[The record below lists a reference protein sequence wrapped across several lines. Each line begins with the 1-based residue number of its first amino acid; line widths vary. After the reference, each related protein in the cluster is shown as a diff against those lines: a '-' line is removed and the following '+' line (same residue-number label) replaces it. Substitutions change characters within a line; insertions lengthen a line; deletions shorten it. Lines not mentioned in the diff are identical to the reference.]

1 MRRQTNTL
9 LLLAILSLCTGDIF
23 ADDLPVFDFATSA
36 GVEGW
41 RAAHD
46 ISNLQPTAEG
56 LLVQISGSDPYLM
69 GPARDYPAGKIL
81 WLHLRLKSDQSGVCQ
96 VFYYR
101 GGSTERDSVRFSV
114 PGGQW
119 YEAQVPL
126 PALGLGYHLRIDPP
140 GSGGT
145 CVLARLSFSERVRFS
160 LPVWPK
166 PEPFTARANAL
177 TIQSG
182 SLKLI
187 HNRTALGSF
196 ALQVGGQTM
205 ATGNAQGLI
214 GYLYEG
220 KVRWFSLTNDRAN
233 PFTIKSQ
240 RWQVTAS
247 SRQTDPSGAR
257 WEVIQTFA
265 AREGAIDVETRVT
278 VDRERSV
285 LYLPML
291 TLLPGLGS
299 FGTNKYQALFPGL
312 EYLENEPSS
321 SEADLVGP
329 ESRRQVPDTLKIT
342 FPLMAIQAAG
352 SYVGLIWEPQPN
364 FCAVFDSPDRLFGA
378 NGHVMGVLF
387 PGCDGMHREEGN
399 LLPYKP
405 ETIAA
410 NKTLTLRATLIGDPG
425 TSVAPAIEQY
435 VKLHPL
441 PTLPDSGLAAPEY
454 FSLAAHGWLDSK
466 IREGDLYRHAA
477 ATGFG
482 AQPSAD
488 AALWM
493 NWLAD
498 HVTDGP
504 LAARLTNAAT
514 AALTRVAPQNY
525 NGTQIGHIRTPLP
538 ALVFGSV
545 SQNANQALAHG
556 RALLGRFQSD
566 GSVLYPPP
574 AKGVDY
580 GKTHWARE
588 ANGLTATVVITL
600 LEAAAFSGDRPLLE
614 QALQHLR
621 AMDKFKDTVPRGAQ
635 TWEVPLHTP
644 DVLASAYLL
653 RAYTLG
659 YELTGDTDFLDQARY
674 WAWTGVPFVYLSPPS
689 AQPVGVYSTIAV
701 FGATGWTAP
710 VWMGLPVQWCGLV
723 YGDALY
729 RFARHDPDGPWKKL
743 ADGIAVA
750 GVQHT
755 WPVSGREFQG
765 LLPDSFQLHAQI
777 RNGPA
782 INPATVQVP
791 AMNYFEQAP
800 PYSFRAIPRLGW
812 LIHAAGDIREW
823 TERPDGIKFTV
834 TGWPGHQTWL
844 LVNGVREQPR
854 VKINGKDTPLAS
866 PAEYEGATGRLI
878 LQIQNPAVIEIRL

>member
-1 MRRQTNTL
+1 M
-9 LLLAILSLCTGDIF
+9 
-23 ADDLPVFDFATSA
+23 
-36 GVEGW
+36 
-41 RAAHD
+41 
-46 ISNLQPTAEG
+46 
-56 LLVQISGSDPYLM
+56 VQISGNDPYLM

-81 WLHLRLKSDQSGVCQ
+81 WLQLRLKSDQSGVCQ

-101 GGSTERDSVRFSV
+101 GNTTERDSVRFSV

-126 PALGLGYHLRIDPP
+126 PALGPGYHLRVDPP

-145 CVLARLSFSERVRFS
+145 CVLGRLSFSERVRFS
-160 LPVWPK
+160 LPAWPK
-166 PEPFTARANAL
+166 PEPFTAGAKAI

-182 SLKLI
+182 RLKLI
-187 HNRTALGSF
+187 HNRNALGSF
-196 ALQVGGQTM
+196 ALQLAGQTV
-205 ATGNAQGLI
+205 ASGNSQGLI

-220 KVRWFSLTNDRAN
+220 KLRWFSLTNNRAN
-233 PFTIKSQ
+233 PFAIKTQ
-240 RWQVTAS
+240 AGRLAAS
-247 SRQTDPSGAR
+247 VRQTDADGAR
-257 WEVIQTFA
+257 WEITQTFA
-265 AREGAIDVETRVT
+265 PAREGSIDVETRVA

-285 LYLPML
+285 LYLPLL

-299 FGTNKYQALFPGL
+299 FGTNKNQALFAGL

-329 ESRRQVPDTLKIT
+329 ESKRQVPDTLKIT
-342 FPLMAIQAAG
+342 LPLMAVQAG
-352 SYVGLIWEPQPN
+352 GRYVGLIWEPQQN
-364 FCAVFDSPDRLFGA
+364 VCAVFDSPDRLFGA
-378 NGHVMGVLF
+378 NGHIMGVLF

-399 LLPYKP
+399 LLPYKA
-405 ETIAA
+405 ETLAA
-410 NKTLTLRATLIGDPG
+410 NKTLTLRATLIGDLG
-425 TSVAPAIEQY
+425 SSVAPAVEKY

-441 PTLPDSGLAAPEY
+441 PALPDSGLAATEY
-454 FSLAAHGWLDSK
+454 FNLAAHGWLDSK

-493 NWLAD
+493 EWLAD
-498 HVTDGP
+498 RVTDPP
-504 LAARLTNAAT
+504 LAARLTNAVS
-514 AALTRVAPQNY
+514 AALARVAPQNY

-538 ALVFGSV
+538 ALIFGAV

-556 RALLGRFQSD
+556 RGLLGRFQSD
-566 GSVLYPPP
+566 GSVPYPPP

-588 ANGLTATVVITL
+588 ANGLTATVVTAL
-600 LEAAAFSGDRPLLE
+600 LEAAAFSGDRELLE
-614 QALQHLR
+614 QALHHLR

-644 DVLASAYLL
+644 DILASAYLL

-659 YELTGDTDFLDQARY
+659 YELTGNTNFLAQARY

-689 AQPVGVYSTIAV
+689 SQPVGLYSTIAV

-729 RFARHDPDGPWKKL
+729 RFARHDPSGPWKQL

-755 WPVSGREFQG
+755 WPASDHDFQG
-765 LLPDSFQLHAQI
+765 LLPDSFQLRAQL

-782 INPATVQVP
+782 INPATLQVP
-791 AMNYFEQAP
+791 AISYYEQAP

-823 TERPDGIKFTV
+823 TERPDGIKFTIA
-834 TGWPGHQTWL
+834 GWPGHRTWL
-844 LVNGVREQPR
+844 LVNGVKHPPR
-854 VKINGKDTPLAS
+854 LRIDEKDTPLGS
-866 PAEYEGATGRLI
+866 LHEYETASARLI
-878 LQIQNPAVIEIRL
+878 LQIQNSATIEILH